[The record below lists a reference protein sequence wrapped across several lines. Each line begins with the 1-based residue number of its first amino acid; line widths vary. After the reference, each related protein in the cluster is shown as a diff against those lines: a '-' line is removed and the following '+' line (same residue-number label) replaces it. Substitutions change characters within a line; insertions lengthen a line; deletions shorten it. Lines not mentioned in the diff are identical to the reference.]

1 MSYGVGFALLSLLL
15 NGFND
20 VLFKRY
26 SIGGRS
32 RGMLIFGVGLL
43 WTLAQ
48 LGIAQIQNTPLEF
61 NQATLN
67 FGLMAG
73 IFLLFSNLL
82 LLESLGRID
91 VSLVS
96 TIYRLN
102 TIGVILLSFVFL
114 NEPFG
119 WLKGLGISIGLL
131 AVILL
136 YQGQNS
142 ASYQKQLLLFVGVA
156 TIASFLRAAYG
167 VSTKAGLLEGGNRN
181 TMLLIISSSWVVG
194 GAVYALLREKRFR
207 LTWENS
213 RFILLSS
220 FLVVGV
226 ANFLM
231 LAVQHGDASKVIPIA
246 NMSFVIT
253 LLIAVAL
260 KMEKLTAK
268 KMGAMACAVV
278 SIFLLA
284 QL

>member
-15 NGFND
+15 SGFND

-67 FGLMAG
+67 FGLKAG

-114 NEPFG
+114 DEPFG

-207 LTWENS
+207 LTWEKS

-231 LAVQHGDASKVIPIA
+231 LAVQHADASKVIPIA
-246 NMSFVIT
+246 NMSFVIA

>member
-15 NGFND
+15 SGFND

-114 NEPFG
+114 DEPFG

-207 LTWENS
+207 LTWEKS

-220 FLVVGV
+220 F
-226 ANFLM
+226 
-231 LAVQHGDASKVIPIA
+231 
-246 NMSFVIT
+246 
-253 LLIAVAL
+253 
-260 KMEKLTAK
+260 
-268 KMGAMACAVV
+268 
-278 SIFLLA
+278 
-284 QL
+284 